1 MDEKM
6 KQESGDNSEN
16 VQIGGNVN
24 IGVTAAEAR
33 QIAIDVFKAN
43 FYTFSEKAAK
53 KALERAEELTDEFI
67 AKFYVKIPELESKL
81 QEPSVQSSMFNTQKE
96 YAKSGDSE
104 LKEQLLNILIER
116 INSEE
121 RSLKQIVLD
130 EVLTILPKLTKEQ
143 INVMTLIFS
152 AVYINHNTIV
162 NIPTF
167 IEFIEN
173 RILVFYPNT
182 PPSYSFYTHLQFTGC
197 CTILSEGSSYK
208 PLEQIFKVRYKA
220 LISKGFT
227 EEELNQEFRDDKNR
241 LAPLLMKC
249 FQNPIALQFN
259 PLNDEVFNSKID
271 ELDLG
276 EIGKKALNFQNKNL
290 LNDQEIKEFMIKCN
304 PRIEKLLTDWKEKDF
319 KTIRP
324 TSVGLAIAIMNY
336 NRVTKENIA
345 FETFI

>member
-1 MDEKM
+1 M
-6 KQESGDNSEN
+6 
-16 VQIGGNVN
+16 
-24 IGVTAAEAR
+24 
-33 QIAIDVFKAN
+33 
-43 FYTFSEKAAK
+43 
-53 KALERAEELTDEFI
+53 ERAEELTDEFI